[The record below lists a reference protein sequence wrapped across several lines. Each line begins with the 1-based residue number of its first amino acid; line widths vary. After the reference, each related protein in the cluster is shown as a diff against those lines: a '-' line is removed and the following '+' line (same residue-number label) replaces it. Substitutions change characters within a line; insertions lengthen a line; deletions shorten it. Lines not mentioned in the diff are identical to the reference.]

1 MLVSHWPVRS
11 DAAVELTTRALGLLA
26 RDASVGRSEA
36 LRRAMVSLIDDDR
49 LYAAA
54 HPQVW
59 APFVVVGEGAHNS
72 AR

>member
-1 MLVSHWPVRS
+1 MRS

-26 RDASVGRSEA
+26 RDTSVGRSEA
-36 LRRAMVSLIDDDR
+36 LRRAMVSLIDDDTI
-49 LYAAA
+49 YAGA

-59 APFVVVGEGAHNS
+59 APFVVVGDGAVGG